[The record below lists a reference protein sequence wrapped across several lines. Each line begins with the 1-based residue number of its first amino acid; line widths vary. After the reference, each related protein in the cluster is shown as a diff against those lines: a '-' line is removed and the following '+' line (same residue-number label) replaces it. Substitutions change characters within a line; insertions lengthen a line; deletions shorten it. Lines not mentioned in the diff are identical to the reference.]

1 MKFEREKLIR
11 QRTVMGADGVKNYHH
26 HAGVLNSEH
35 LRAVIKRLRNGK
47 KHFVVI
53 KRQVN

>member
-47 KHFVVI
+47 KTFRRH
-53 KRQVN
+53 